1 MARRTNTRERLLT
14 TAAELFRRQGY
25 AQTGVNEIM
34 QQAKTTS
41 GSFYHFFPTK
51 EDLVLAVVDHIGE
64 SLDTEVFATDP
75 ETTDPLDR
83 VFTVLE
89 SYRQHLVESDFALGS
104 PLGTLAAELS
114 QSHPQVRERLAT
126 LFAGWAQ
133 HMHEMLEDAGDRL
146 PADLDRRTLAE
157 FILGTVEGAVLQA
170 RVRHSLAPFD
180 ASIAAL
186 RSHLAMLAAGSRSAA
201 PRASQ
206 PRPTPQP
213 RTTTVD
219 WRAW

>member
-1 MARRTNTRERLLT
+1 MARRTNTRERLLA

-64 SLDTEVFATDP
+64 SLDTEVFASDP
-75 ETTDPLDR
+75 ETTDPLER

-89 SYRQHLVESDFALGS
+89 SYREHLVQNDFALGS

-114 QSHPQVRERLAT
+114 ESHPQVRKRLAA
-126 LFAGWAQ
+126 LFAGWTQ
-133 HMHEMLEDAGDRL
+133 HMQELLEAAGDRL
-146 PADLDRRTLAE
+146 PADLDRRGFAE

-180 ASIAAL
+180 ASITAL
-186 RSHLAMLAAGSRSAA
+186 RSHFAMLTRGNRSAT
-201 PRASQ
+201 PRESQ
-206 PRPTPQP
+206 PRPTPQL

>member
-83 VFTVLE
+83 VFNVLE
-89 SYRQHLVESDFALGS
+89 SYRRHLVENDFALGS

-114 QSHPQVRERLAT
+114 ESHPQVRERLAT

-133 HMHEMLEDAGDRL
+133 HMHDMLEDAGDRL

-186 RSHLAMLAAGSRSAA
+186 RSHLAMLAAGSQSAA